1 VLEKGTGD
9 RKAISGDVVAV
20 NYVGKLED
28 GTVFDT
34 NASVTQPFR
43 FGVGTSRVIS
53 GFSTGVIGMVVG
65 EKRRVTIPSY
75 FGYGDKP
82 RPGIPANSTLIFEL
96 QCVAVEDGLVMRTLQ
111 EGTGPVIR
119 DGQIGV
125 FALRIE
131 LLTGKV
137 VLDTQ
142 FSKPMTI
149 ALTSQLDP
157 AGLYFLARGMH
168 VGEVRQAVLKPEMG
182 FAPGKAWFNQAL
194 NVTLD
199 LTAIEPA
206 KK

>member
-1 VLEKGTGD
+1 
-9 RKAISGDVVAV
+9 
-20 NYVGKLED
+20 
-28 GTVFDT
+28 
-34 NASVTQPFR
+34 
-43 FGVGTSRVIS
+43 
-53 GFSTGVIGMVVG
+53 
-65 EKRRVTIPSY
+65 
-75 FGYGDKP
+75 
-82 RPGIPANSTLIFEL
+82 
-96 QCVAVEDGLVMRTLQ
+96 MRTLQ